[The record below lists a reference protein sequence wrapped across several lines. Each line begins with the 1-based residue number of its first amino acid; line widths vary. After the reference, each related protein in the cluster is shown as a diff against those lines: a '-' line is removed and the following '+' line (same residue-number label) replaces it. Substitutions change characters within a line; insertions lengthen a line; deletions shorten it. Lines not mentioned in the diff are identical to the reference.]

1 MARKMAKAP
10 ARRGLTG
17 ALLERARRR
26 RLLLVA
32 LLVCFMTGLIGLG
45 QPLEN
50 QLRIVRNLL
59 HPQPAS
65 GDIVIVAIDDRSLA
79 EINSWPW
86 PRRVH
91 AALVD
96 RLAEAGARRIF
107 FDIDFS
113 SRTNAEDDRIF
124 ADALRRH
131 SGKVVLAVHN
141 LTDRNS
147 GKKASVVPLPMFA
160 PYVDTGSIVVRFDY
174 SGVVWYVPYA
184 AETGGEVGP
193 SFAAKL
199 AGIEKGPVDEF
210 RVDYSIDPKS
220 ILRVSAADVLAGR
233 VPESAFAGR
242 QVIIGG
248 VADLLG
254 DIVLLPGKGLFGG
267 VYVQV
272 LGAETLKAGQPRDL
286 GWIVSALLCAML
298 GFVAVTIRSR
308 RRACLLLAGGIV
320 ALLGASVLVE
330 RAGIFMDIVPGL
342 LLLSILT
349 GRIGWLAV
357 RQTAVERARTH
368 PLSGLP
374 TLNVLREDPDGAMLP
389 LIVAKV
395 TNFAEITASTPV
407 DEQRSLVG
415 QIAGRLALASSG
427 RRLYQGDEGIFA
439 WFADEETAISLEDR
453 LGALHNL
460 FRTPVRVGAGTIDL
474 TIAFG
479 VEAGSD
485 RATQNRL
492 GSALLAA
499 EEAAAEGQRWK
510 LYDAE
515 RLKEAPWRLSLLS
528 QLEAAMDSGSL
539 WVAYQP
545 QLDLRTRVIIGAEAL
560 VRWTH
565 PEKGPIS
572 PADFVPVAEASGRI
586 RKLTEFVLDHA
597 LATAA
602 KMDAI
607 RPGFGMAVNLSARL
621 IDDQDLPRLIR
632 SLLDRYGV
640 APERLTLEITETAAL
655 GTTDR
660 HLARLAELRDLG
672 VILSIDDYGTGLST
686 LDYLKR
692 VQASEIKIDRSF
704 VMSLATSKGD
714 KVIVESTIR
723 LAHSLGRHVTAE
735 GIEDEETLE
744 LLTHMD
750 CDRAQG
756 FFIGRPVPWTDL
768 ARLVQQ
774 EDSKITVTG

>member
-1 MARKMAKAP
+1 MAKAP
-10 ARRGLTG
+10 ARSGLTG

-32 LLVCFMTGLIGLG
+32 LLVGFLSGLTGLGH
-45 QPLEN
+45 PLED
-50 QLRIVRNLL
+50 QLRIFRNLL

-65 GDIVIVAIDDRSLA
+65 GDIVVVGIDDRSLA

-91 AALVD
+91 AALID
-96 RLAEAGARRIF
+96 RLSEAGARRIF
-107 FDIDFS
+107 FDVDFS
-113 SRTNAEDDRIF
+113 SRTNAEDDRLL
-124 ADALRRH
+124 ADAFRRH
-131 SGKVVLAVHN
+131 LGKVVLPVQS
-141 LTDRNS
+141 LTDRVS
-147 GKKASVVPLPMFA
+147 GKKEAVKPLPAFA
-160 PYVDTGSIVVRFDY
+160 PYVETGNIVIWHDY
-174 SGVVWYVPYA
+174 SGLVWFLRYA
-184 AETGGEVGP
+184 AESGGKVDP
-193 SFAAKL
+193 TFAAKL
-199 AGIEKGPVDEF
+199 AGVEDGPMTDF
-210 RVDYSIDPKS
+210 RVDYSIDHKS
-220 ILRVSAADVLAGR
+220 IPRVSAADVLAGR
-233 VPESAFAGR
+233 VPASALAGR
-242 QVIIGG
+242 QVIIGA
-248 VADLLG
+248 VTDQLG
-254 DIVLLPGKGLFGG
+254 DTVLLPGKGLFGG
-267 VYVQV
+267 VYLHV
-272 LGAETLKAGQPRDL
+272 LGAETLKAGTPRDL
-286 GWIVSALLCAML
+286 GWILPALVCAVL
-298 GFVAVTIRSR
+298 GTLAVNIRSR
-308 RRACLLLAGGIV
+308 RRACLLLGGGIV
-320 ALLGASVLVE
+320 SFLVASYASE

-349 GRIGWLAV
+349 GRLGWLAV

-368 PLSGLP
+368 ALSGLP
-374 TLNVLREDPDGAMLP
+374 TLNVLREDPDAETLP
-389 LIVAKV
+389 LIVAKI
-395 TNFAEITASTPV
+395 TNFAEIAASIPV
-407 DEQRSLVG
+407 DEQRGLVG

-427 RRLYQGDEGIFA
+427 RRIYHGDEGVFA

-460 FRTPVRVGAGTIDL
+460 FRTPVRVGHGNIDL
-474 TIAFG
+474 SIVFG

-492 GSALLAA
+492 GSAMLAA
-499 EEAAAEGQRWK
+499 EEAAAGGHRWK
-510 LYDAE
+510 LFDAE

-528 QLEAAMDSGSL
+528 QLEAAIDSGGL

-545 QLDLRTRVIIGAEAL
+545 QLDLRTRTIIGAEAL

-565 PEKGPIS
+565 PDKGPIS
-572 PADFVPVAEASGRI
+572 PADFIPVAEASGRI

-607 RPGFGMAVNLSARL
+607 RPGFGIAVNLSARL
-621 IDDQDLPRLIR
+621 IDDPDLPYLVR
-632 SLLDRYGV
+632 SVLEKYGV

-655 GTTDR
+655 GTTNQ
-660 HLARLAELRDLG
+660 HLARLAELRAFG
-672 VILSIDDYGTGLST
+672 ISLSIDDYGTGLST

-704 VMSLATSKGD
+704 VQSLATSDGD
-714 KVIVESTIR
+714 KVIVESTIK

-735 GIEDEETLE
+735 GIEDELTLD
-744 LLTHMD
+744 LLTAMA

-774 EDSKITVTG
+774 EDSKITVAG